1 MPFEKK
7 IILDTCALLWLAS
20 GNSALSEDALD
31 TIEHA
36 GIAYIS
42 SISAWEISLKTA
54 HGALHLPLAAEV
66 WFEKAI
72 VQHNLT
78 LAPLDTEIL
87 FAANRLPW
95 HHRDPA
101 DRFIIATAIREK
113 ASIIT
118 ADPVFRRYGVKTIC

>member
-1 MPFEKK
+1 MRFEKN
-7 IILDTCALLWLAS
+7 IILDTCAILWLAS
-20 GNSALSEDALD
+20 GNSRLSKDAID
-31 TIEHA
+31 TIEQA

-42 SISAWEISLKTA
+42 PISAWEISLKTA
-54 HGALHLPLAAEV
+54 HGALRLPCAAET

-72 VQHNLT
+72 KQHNLT
-78 LAPLDTEIL
+78 LAQLDTEIL

-113 ASIIT
+113 ACIIT
-118 ADPVFRRYGVKTIC
+118 ADPVFQRYGVKTIC